1 MQGGEISGNTATG
14 NGGGVYIYR
23 TGSVC
28 QLYSGKIEN
37 NKASGNGGGIYINP
51 SNSGQLRVGNKPL
64 VQNNTVSGKA
74 NNVYLPSGKTLT
86 IEIGMSK
93 GASIGVTT
101 ANTSYPVA
109 FSNDY
114 KKDYANYFFADDT
127 NAHVE
132 YKDDQKLYL
141 VSGAVARPL
150 TVTFDP
156 NGGTL
161 DEADKTKSLSTGECY
176 GTLPVPSYA
185 GYDFAGWYTE
195 QDGGTEIKED
205 TTVTVFGTQTL
216 YAHWT
221 PIHVH
226 AYTLQV
232 QKPEALK
239 TPADCTN
246 NAVV

>member
-1 MQGGEISGNTATG
+1 
-14 NGGGVYIYR
+14 
-23 TGSVC
+23 
-28 QLYSGKIEN
+28 
-37 NKASGNGGGIYINP
+37 
-51 SNSGQLRVGNKPL
+51 
-64 VQNNTVSGKA
+64 
-74 NNVYLPSGKTLT
+74 
-86 IEIGMSK
+86 MSK

-176 GTLPVPSYA
+176 G
-185 GYDFAGWYTE
+185 YTS
-195 QDGGTEIKED
+195 GSKLCGIR
-205 TTVTVFGTQTL
+205 FRRL
-216 YAHWT
+216 
-221 PIHVH
+221 VH
-226 AYTLQV
+226 G
-232 QKPEALK
+232 KGRRHR
-239 TPADCTN
+239 D
-246 NAVV
+246 